1 MTEVPQYLREQI
13 EDILCKKSIQWTV
26 PDCGL
31 SSAHRFTVQ
40 LEDKSKVFVKAATD
54 EETESW
60 LRNEHLALSTFTEEF
75 IPTVIAWIDTAKTR
89 PVLITQD
96 LSNAYWPASHK
107 GVIWRKGDFERL
119 FESIQKLSTVNG
131 HPAIPNLKN
140 ERANIWAKIA
150 TNPSGFL
157 RLNLCSE
164 NWFKTSIDF
173 LIDAE
178 SKVKEVGNILVHGD
192 IRSDNICI
200 NQSQVI
206 FVDWSNARNGSPDHD
221 LANLLPSLHLEGG
234 PNPYLVMPFAASQA
248 SYICATHIRRLS
260 NSNSMPSWLIK
271 VFKKLIAIELEWA
284 AKCLNLDKPDGI
296 KWNSL

>member
-1 MTEVPQYLREQI
+1 MTEFPQYLRDQI
-13 EDILCKKSIQWTV
+13 EDILGKKSVHWTV

-31 SSAHRFTVQ
+31 SSAHRFSVQ

-54 EETESW
+54 DETESW

-75 IPTVIAWIDTAKTR
+75 IPTVIAWIDTTVTR

-96 LSNAYWPASHK
+96 FSNAYWPASHK

-131 HPAIPNLKN
+131 HPAIQNLKN
-140 ERANIWAKIA
+140 ERANIWTKIA

-164 NWFKTSIDF
+164 NWFKASIDF

-178 SKVKEVGNILVHGD
+178 SKVTETGKTLVHGD

-200 NQSQVI
+200 NQLQVI

-234 PNPYLVMPFAASQA
+234 PNQQILP
-248 SYICATHIRRLS
+248 
-260 NSNSMPSWLIK
+260 
-271 VFKKLIAIELEWA
+271 AI
-284 AKCLNLDKPDGI
+284 D
-296 KWNSL
+296 